1 MGRDLLSRLVFVVW
15 NDVFSSN
22 ADVVSLNGE
31 RRWQVM
37 ALSQSVVCAVG
48 AKSYSLDNCFR
59 RRYCYSEIMNCCG
72 VNKYRFRFRFVAS
85 YTRVF

>member
-15 NDVFSSN
+15 NDVFASN
-22 ADVVSLNGE
+22 ADVVSLNGV

-48 AKSYSLDNCFR
+48 AKLIHS
-59 RRYCYSEIMNCCG
+59 II
-72 VNKYRFRFRFVAS
+72 AS
-85 YTRVF
+85 VDGTVILG